1 MQLLLNGGGRLL
13 WKIFIFSIEA
23 VGQFAYP
30 ERPATKDNW
39 LCSQSWAHAFQ
50 VFLVDLFFALYR
62 VPKARKR
69 KQLKVSALAAPAG
82 WPLVPNFCSRINASS

>member
-13 WKIFIFSIEA
+13 LKIFILSIEA

-39 LCSQSWAHAFQ
+39 LCTQSWAHAFQ
-50 VFLVDLFFALYR
+50 
-62 VPKARKR
+62 K
-69 KQLKVSALAAPAG
+69 LKY
-82 WPLVPNFCSRINASS
+82 F

>member
-39 LCSQSWAHAFQ
+39 LCIVNPEHMPSKNSSIFSRLILRLIPRTKGPQK
-50 VFLVDLFFALYR
+50 
-62 VPKARKR
+62 KAT
-69 KQLKVSALAAPAG
+69 
-82 WPLVPNFCSRINASS
+82 

>member
-1 MQLLLNGGGRLL
+1 MQLFLNGGGRLL

-50 VFLVDLFFALYR
+50 
-62 VPKARKR
+62 K
-69 KQLKVSALAAPAG
+69 LKY
-82 WPLVPNFCSRINASS
+82 F

>member
-13 WKIFIFSIEA
+13 LKIFISGIEA

-39 LCSQSWAHAFQ
+39 FCTQS
-50 VFLVDLFFALYR
+50 
-62 VPKARKR
+62 
-69 KQLKVSALAAPAG
+69 
-82 WPLVPNFCSRINASS
+82 